1 MRRAQLLLVLLALLS
16 GPLVL
21 LAAEKEA
28 PKENPVAWGY
38 VRGEAYV
45 TLRPGGRAAAPAPER
60 EAEESEGL
68 EAAKALGRRA
78 GPVRVGR
85 GTLLPILKWEDKKG
99 ARWARV
105 RAVNLDYLEPINGW
119 IESSQIEEVGLAKF
133 PTDAALLR
141 LLGGDFLDDYAFR
154 HTQVVRFLVQQ
165 GSAGPALIC
174 FLTAPVMANARLVAF
189 LPVSGQMVPG
199 PSVEFPA
206 AEIQAG
212 ITMAEVRDLL
222 GDGNECLITREPFR
236 VAFGTRGANE
246 VVRRVEGSEFQVL
259 WEAPLEFRSL
269 DMYPARV
276 KVLQPPE
283 KNIGQPGTVTKGEV
297 TFRQHGSI
305 YEPVWK
311 GKVEFYVP
319 GREEPVQSVPV
330 EKVCPWDGAK
340 FQPLP

>member
-1 MRRAQLLLVLLALLS
+1 MRRAQTLLVLLVLLS

-21 LAAEKEA
+21 LAIGKET

-38 VRGEAYV
+38 VRGEAIV
-45 TLRPGGRAAAPAPER
+45 TLRPGSRAAAPAPER
-60 EAEESEGL
+60 EAEGSEGL
-68 EAAKALGRRA
+68 AAARALGRRA

-85 GTLLPILKWEDKKG
+85 GALLPILKWEDKKG

-105 RAVNLDYLEPINGW
+105 RVVNLNSLEPVNGW
-119 IESSQIEEVGLAKF
+119 IESSQIEEVALAKY

-141 LLGGDFLDDYAFR
+141 LLGGDFLDDYAFT
-154 HTQVVRFLVQQ
+154 HTQVVRFVMQQ
-165 GSAGPALIC
+165 GSAGPALLC
-174 FLTAPVMANARLVAF
+174 FLTAPVLANARLVAF
-189 LPVSGQMVPG
+189 LPTSGQMAPG

-222 GDGNECLITREPFR
+222 GDGNECLITREPFQ
-236 VAFGTRGANE
+236 AGFGTRGANE
-246 VVRRVEGSEFQVL
+246 VIRRIEGPEFQVL
-259 WEAPLEFRSL
+259 WKAPLEFRSL
-269 DMYPARV
+269 DLYPARV

-283 KNIGQPGTVTKGEV
+283 KNIGQPGTVTRGAV
-297 TFRQHGSI
+297 TFRQRGNI

-311 GKVEFYVP
+311 GKVEFHVP

-330 EKVCPWDGAK
+330 EKVCPWDGME
-340 FQPLP
+340 FQPLQ